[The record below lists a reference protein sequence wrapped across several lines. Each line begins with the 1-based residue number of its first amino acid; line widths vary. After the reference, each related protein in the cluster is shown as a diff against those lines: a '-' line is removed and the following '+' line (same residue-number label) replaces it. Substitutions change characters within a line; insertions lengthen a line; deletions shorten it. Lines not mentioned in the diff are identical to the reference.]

1 MAGKEYIIPLGVDA
15 TNVINPMSQ
24 VIETMEK
31 TENVS
36 RGTGKALSESF
47 SSAAKPIKEV
57 DNALKPLQKDLS
69 AVMELGR
76 KAGKE
81 LADAFNER
89 NTDPSKLEKALGG
102 FMSKLGNLTAK
113 VNVQIDDEKLAV
125 FEKQLENT
133 KSEVVL
139 HHEDNNF

>member
-47 SSAAKPIKEV
+47 SSAAKPSCELLSKIIIFVMK
-57 DNALKPLQKDLS
+57 DNYQKQ
-69 AVMELGR
+69 R
-76 KAGKE
+76 
-81 LADAFNER
+81 
-89 NTDPSKLEKALGG
+89 P
-102 FMSKLGNLTAK
+102 
-113 VNVQIDDEKLAV
+113 I
-125 FEKQLENT
+125 
-133 KSEVVL
+133 
-139 HHEDNNF
+139 